1 MLGVAALVGLTGLVY
16 YMGYNDV
23 DKRHRQ
29 DGEARPAPNQT
40 TTNGSQ
46 AGKKA

>member
-1 MLGVAALVGLTGLVY
+1 MGGTPQGNKNLMLGVAALVGLTGLVY

-29 DGEARPAPNQT
+29 E
-40 TTNGSQ
+40 

>member
-1 MLGVAALVGLTGLVY
+1 MGGSPQGNKNLMLGVAALVGLTGLVY

-29 DGEARPAPNQT
+29 D
-40 TTNGSQ
+40 